1 MTVHSMYN
9 SVITTC
15 VLGTDLLGVLRKC
28 WDRVSLCNLDLV
40 RTFLKTQIGFKF
52 SSLLPRPPEC
62 WGYRPA
68 HPRPRVSQ
76 IVGISE
82 RLVEE
87 MLATPAVLLVGVS
100 LKGTLG
106 PKCPFLPSFLLHDP
120 GSFALAQASHH
131 AVFSTTDPQRRE
143 SLTEDCCL

>member
-28 WDRVSLCNLDLV
+28 WDRVSLCNLGQV

-52 SSLLPRPPEC
+52 SSLLPQPPEC
-62 WGYRPA
+62 WSYRPA

-87 MLATPAVLLVGVS
+87 MLGTACGAAGGRVLEGHFGTQVPFPALLS
-100 LKGTLG
+100 
-106 PKCPFLPSFLLHDP
+106 PP
-120 GSFALAQASHH
+120 
-131 AVFSTTDPQRRE
+131 
-143 SLTEDCCL
+143 

>member
-1 MTVHSMYN
+1 MHSMYN
-9 SVITTC
+9 NVITTC

-52 SSLLPRPPEC
+52 SSLLPQPPEC

-82 RLVEE
+82 RLEEE
-87 MLATPAVLLVGVS
+87 MLATAAGGRVLEGHFGTQVPFPALLS
-100 LKGTLG
+100 
-106 PKCPFLPSFLLHDP
+106 PPRP
-120 GSFALAQASHH
+120 GQLC
-131 AVFSTTDPQRRE
+131 FSTGLPPCRLLYYRPPKKGVTD
-143 SLTEDCCL
+143 